1 MSNRM
6 RDVVRRP
13 SLPLTAQDERDLA
26 RLRDSLPYRQVLSQ
40 LSGEEFDARTSEGA
54 FLHAIFEAGLNSV
67 RSAAEEVGYAILA
80 ADQEEQTDKRAIA
93 RRRPPAWAEE
103 T

>member
-1 MSNRM
+1 M

-13 SLPLTAQDERDLA
+13 SLPLTEQDERDLA
-26 RLRDSLPYRQVLSQ
+26 RLRDSSPYRQALSR
-40 LSGEEFDARTSEGA
+40 LSGEEFDARTSEGV

-80 ADQEEQTDKRAIA
+80 DDQEEQADRRTIA
-93 RRRPPAWAEE
+93 RRRPPAWAEVR
-103 T
+103 